1 MQTDREI
8 LLKILAAQVLILDEL
23 YKVEKRMSGTDSP
36 GSYLHG
42 AVQKIK
48 QNQERILK
56 EFTAADSTNG

>member
-8 LLKILAAQVLILDEL
+8 LLKILAGQVLILDEL
-23 YKVEKRMSGTDSP
+23 YKVEKRMTGAATP

-48 QNQERILK
+48 QNQERIIQ
-56 EFTAADSTNG
+56 EFTATDPPNG